1 MVQRERYETYQKSIF
16 MGRIMA
22 MSFGVAPSQLARAE
36 EMLELAIFHT
46 AYDPRQI
53 QAQMEQ
59 AHARI
64 LEERNM
70 RLRDARLLQSVA
82 RLSED
87 DRSQDSETFKTSFK
101 KDTKI
106 EANIK
111 AMTTGITQP
120 WRGK

>member
-22 MSFGVAPSQLARAE
+22 MSFGVAPMQLARVE

-64 LEERNM
+64 LEERNA
-70 RLRDARLLQSVA
+70 RLRDARLLRNVA
-82 RLSED
+82 KLSED
-87 DRSQDSETFKTSFK
+87 DQSQDSETFKTAFK

-106 EANIK
+106 EAN
-111 AMTTGITQP
+111 ARMMTAGITQP
-120 WRGK
+120 WKGK